1 MLNHAAVRSERSGR
15 RRRYACAAA
24 VGRPAGKLPAYTC
37 SAVHVIT
44 VTGKGE
50 SESVSLSLP
59 TSEGGKRLEEGRRSN
74 KSDSVHPF
82 VRGRNSGK
90 YRF

>member
-1 MLNHAAVRSERSGR
+1 MRCR
-15 RRRYACAAA
+15 RRR

-59 TSEGGKRLEEGRRSN
+59 TSEGGKRLEEGGATNRILFTRS
-74 KSDSVHPF
+74 
-82 VRGRNSGK
+82 
-90 YRF
+90 